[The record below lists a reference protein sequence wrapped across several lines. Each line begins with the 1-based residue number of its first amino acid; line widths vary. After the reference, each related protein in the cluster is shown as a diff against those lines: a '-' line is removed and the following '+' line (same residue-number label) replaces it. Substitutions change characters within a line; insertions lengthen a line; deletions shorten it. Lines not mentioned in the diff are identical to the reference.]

1 MEPDRPTPK
10 QYAAEDEERFQLLV
24 KNSADMVFRRT
35 IEGVYLEVSAAGQVL
50 LGSPVEEIVGTSVG
64 SWLHPGD
71 MEDFESAE
79 RDLRRLGR
87 VVVCL
92 RLRHA
97 NGLWVWTELT
107 NWVVRDAGGEPLE
120 VRGFIREAEGQR
132 RREEALRLLQEQ
144 ARSVIETARDA
155 FVSIDDQ
162 GVVLDWNQRAE
173 ELFGWTR
180 REVMGRLLAETIIP
194 ERYRAAHT
202 AGLQRVLDG
211 GEPHMTGREIEIS
224 ALHRDG
230 HEIPVELAIWRLQ
243 SGQARCFNAF
253 IRDISERKQ
262 AEEAVA
268 AARDQAVEVSRA
280 KSQFVASMSH
290 EIRTP
295 MNGVIGLS
303 DLLLAT
309 ELDAEQRRYA
319 QGIEAAGTSLLSL
332 INDILDFPKL
342 EAGQLE
348 LDEVAFSPQLLVEE
362 VVSLVAQTTQAEGL
376 ELLSDCDP
384 DLPVMLHG
392 DAGRLRQVLVNLASN
407 AVKFTESGEVLVRA
421 RPAPARPPAEQ
432 SPWLHFEVVDTGIG
446 IAPADQERMF
456 DAFSQA
462 DASTT
467 RRYGGT
473 GLGLAICR
481 RLTDAMGGSIGVTSR
496 LGEGSTFWFTVP
508 MRAPDTTEQP
518 PAQSHPATLRGLRVL
533 AVDDNETNRLILDTQ
548 LRRWHMQPTTVEGG
562 PQALVTLH
570 EAAAAGRPFD
580 LALLDMHMPDMD
592 GLELARRIT
601 SDQVLARVPLLMLS
615 SGVPLATV
623 ELSAAGIARSLPKP
637 VQQSQLMDA
646 LVELTA
652 QSPPV
657 AAAAAATPA
666 PTASQPAH
674 RGHLLLVEDN
684 EINQMVSQGILIRL
698 GYNADIAVD
707 GIQALHMTE
716 EHTYQAVLMD
726 CRMPR
731 MDGYAATRELRRREE
746 GSGSRLPVIAMTA
759 STLPEDR
766 ERCLAAGM
774 DDSVSKPV
782 AAADLERALTRWVRP
797 THLPAEDD
805 CLRVSIEQRLDEL
818 RGADA
823 PAERELVDRLVDH
836 FLRRAPDMTSALF
849 HAMDRHDAPEIAEQA
864 HSLKGAAGNMG
875 AESLAACC
883 EELEQRAKAGEPAP
897 LAEAAPRLQ
906 RELDGTCRT
915 LENLRS
921 GHPGQRPQ

>member
-1 MEPDRPTPK
+1 
-10 QYAAEDEERFQLLV
+10 
-24 KNSADMVFRRT
+24 
-35 IEGVYLEVSAAGQVL
+35 
-50 LGSPVEEIVGTSVG
+50 
-64 SWLHPGD
+64 
-71 MEDFESAE
+71 
-79 RDLRRLGR
+79 
-87 VVVCL
+87 
-92 RLRHA
+92 
-97 NGLWVWTELT
+97 
-107 NWVVRDAGGEPLE
+107 
-120 VRGFIREAEGQR
+120 
-132 RREEALRLLQEQ
+132 
-144 ARSVIETARDA
+144 
-155 FVSIDDQ
+155 
-162 GVVLDWNQRAE
+162 
-173 ELFGWTR
+173 
-180 REVMGRLLAETIIP
+180 
-194 ERYRAAHT
+194 
-202 AGLQRVLDG
+202 
-211 GEPHMTGREIEIS
+211 
-224 ALHRDG
+224 LHRDG
-230 HEIPVELAIWRLQ
+230 HEIPVELAVWRLQ

-253 IRDISERKQ
+253 IRDITERKQ

-268 AARDQAVEVSRA
+268 AARGQAVEASRV
-280 KSQFVASMSH
+280 KSEFVASMSH

-342 EAGQLE
+342 EAGKLDV
-348 LDEVAFSPQLLVEE
+348 DEVAFSPQLLVEE
-362 VVSLVAQTTQAEGL
+362 VVSLVAQTTQAESL

-407 AVKFTESGEVLVRA
+407 AVKFTESGEVLIRA
-421 RPAPARPPAEQ
+421 RPVPARPPAEQ

-481 RLTDAMGGSIGVTSR
+481 RLIDAMGGSIGVTSR
-496 LGEGSTFWFTVP
+496 PGEGSTFWFTVP
-508 MRAPDTTEQP
+508 MRALDTNEQP
-518 PAQSHPATLRGLRVL
+518 PAQPHSATLRGLRVL

-601 SDQVLARVPLLMLS
+601 TDQAIARVPLLMLT
-615 SGVPLATV
+615 SGVPLADV

-666 PTASQPAH
+666 PTTSQPAH
-674 RGHLLLVEDN
+674 RGRLLLVEDN
-684 EINQMVSQGILIRL
+684 EINQMVSQGILTRL
-698 GYNADIAVD
+698 GYRADIAAD
-707 GIQALHMTE
+707 GIQALQMTE

-726 CRMPR
+726 CQMPR
-731 MDGYAATRELRRREE
+731 MDGYTATQELRRRE
-746 GSGSRLPVIAMTA
+746 GGGGSRLPVIAMTA
-759 STLPEDR
+759 SVLPEDR

-774 DDSVSKPV
+774 DDSVSKPI

-797 THLPAEDD
+797 TRLPAKND
-805 CLRVSIEQRLDEL
+805 CLRASIEQRLDEL
-818 RGADA
+818 RGADG

-849 HAMDRHDAPEIAEQA
+849 HAMDRHDAREIAEQA
-864 HSLKGAAGNMG
+864 HSLRGAAGNMG
-875 AESLAACC
+875 AEGLAACC
-883 EELEQRAKAGEPAP
+883 EELEQRAKAGDPTP

-906 RELDGTCRT
+906 HELDGTCRT

-921 GHPGQRPQ
+921 RHPGHQPE